1 MIVSARRRARNGLR
15 LVSGL
20 ARPPAGGSPRRLVWQ
35 RDGVRLYRY
44 DSDRRAHAPP
54 VLLVMSLVTRPSVL
68 DLRPGNSLVE
78 RLVDDGLDVYL
89 LDWGVPAAVDA
100 ANTLETYCDE
110 HLPLAAAAACEVS
123 QSDDLTLLGYCL
135 GGVLALLFVAGH
147 RDAPVR
153 SLVVVAT
160 PIDFAT
166 FGPLATVL
174 GAGRLQ
180 PEDLLDE
187 TGNLP
192 AEAVLA
198 GIRLLQPTADLT
210 TSVNLWQH
218 LHDDHFVEAHES
230 LMGWARDHIPFPGA
244 AFRQVVERFV
254 RDRALVAGVVR
265 LGDREVRLADIACP
279 VLSVSGDH
287 DHLVPPASSDPLAE
301 VLTGCRFE
309 ELRVTAGHVGLLVGR
324 QAHARTI
331 PAMVDWILVSDA
343 ARGGGPAPARR

>member
-1 MIVSARRRARNGLR
+1 MR
-15 LVSGL
+15 
-20 ARPPAGGSPRRLVWQ
+20 
-35 RDGVRLYRY
+35 GVR
-44 DSDRRAHAPP
+44 
-54 VLLVMSLVTRPSVL
+54 
-68 DLRPGNSLVE
+68 G
-78 RLVDDGLDVYL
+78 
-89 LDWGVPAAVDA
+89 
-100 ANTLETYCDE
+100 
-110 HLPLAAAAACEVS
+110 
-123 QSDDLTLLGYCL
+123 SDDLTLLGYCL
-135 GGVLALLFVAGH
+135 GGVLALLYVAGH
-147 RDAPVR
+147 TDAPVR
-153 SLVVVAT
+153 NLVVVAT

-192 AEAVLA
+192 AESVLA

-210 TSVNLWQH
+210 TAANLWQH
-218 LHDDHFVEAHES
+218 LHDDAFVEAHES

-244 AFRQVVERFV
+244 AFGQVVERFV
-254 RDRALVAGVVR
+254 RDRALVAGVVP

-287 DHLVPPASSDPLAE
+287 DHLVPPASSGPLAD
-301 VLTGCRFE
+301 VLTGCPFE
-309 ELRVTAGHVGLLVGR
+309 ELRVPAGHVGLLVGR

-331 PAMVDWILVSDA
+331 PAMVDWMVVSDA

>member
-1 MIVSARRRARNGLR
+1 M
-15 LVSGL
+15 
-20 ARPPAGGSPRRLVWQ
+20 
-35 RDGVRLYRY
+35 
-44 DSDRRAHAPP
+44 
-54 VLLVMSLVTRPSVL
+54 
-68 DLRPGNSLVE
+68 PG
-78 RLVDDGLDVYL
+78 
-89 LDWGVPAAVDA
+89 PVDA

-110 HLPLAAAAACEVS
+110 HLPLAAAAVCEVS
-123 QSDDLTLLGYCL
+123 GSDDLTLLGYCL

-153 SLVVVAT
+153 NLVVVAT

-210 TSVNLWQH
+210 TAVNLWQH
-218 LHDDHFVEAHES
+218 LHDDAFVEAHES

-254 RDRALVAGVVR
+254 RDRALVAGVVP
-265 LGDREVRLADIACP
+265 LGDREVRLADITCP
-279 VLSVSGDH
+279 VLSVSGDD
-287 DHLVPPASSDPLAE
+287 DHLVPPGVERPAGGRPDRLSVRGAARARRPRRPARRPAGARRAPSRRWS
-301 VLTGCRFE
+301 TGC
-309 ELRVTAGHVGLLVGR
+309 V
-324 QAHARTI
+324 
-331 PAMVDWILVSDA
+331 VSGA